1 MPAPGDV
8 WSHSSFYRAP
18 ETGELLRKFLLVLA
32 VHADGDVVYRLL
44 TSRQHGR
51 PTSPACFHGTPYP
64 GFFLGVPMVGGLIG
78 SATWLDLREMEDDFD
93 DIEFQQLIADGT
105 LTLVHRIL
113 GPLFCSALSCAANA
127 QDTTR
132 RQRNAILDTRQTLN
146 CQ

>member
-1 MPAPGDV
+1 M
-8 WSHSSFYRAP
+8 
-18 ETGELLRKFLLVLA
+18 
-32 VHADGDVVYRLL
+32 
-44 TSRQHGR
+44 
-51 PTSPACFHGTPYP
+51 
-64 GFFLGVPMVGGLIG
+64 GVPMIGGLIG